1 MLLLVISL
9 QLIPDLI
16 VVEGNSRGELHALVH
31 IFSVQR
37 LGGFV
42 CEEIV
47 VTGVGAVLGVL
58 VRDNPVLLGKTLG
71 VLCQS
76 HIQEV
81 LNIRICNVAEFEVLR

>member
-1 MLLLVISL
+1 MLLVISL

-16 VVEGNSRGELHALVH
+16 VVKGNSWGELHAHVH

-42 CEEIV
+42 REEIV

-58 VRDNPVLLGKTLG
+58 VRDYPVLLGQALG
-71 VLCQS
+71 VFCQS
-76 HIQEV
+76 HI
-81 LNIRICNVAEFEVLR
+81 